1 MKKFSRIS
9 KTLPRLTED
18 DVAFDMGEV
27 VVKEEYALD
36 EDESDMDGEENDIG
50 WIDTEERE

>member
-1 MKKFSRIS
+1 MDE
-9 KTLPRLTED
+9 TLLVTED

-36 EDESDMDGEENDIG
+36 EDESNMDGEENDIG
-50 WIDTEERE
+50 WIDMEERE